1 MRLYLLLLPLIHSYI
16 LRQTGS
22 LNLMFNR
29 LDEISRSVSAL
40 ENQRNQILDEVRQ
53 KVPKL
58 TKQEQEVV
66 NNLLNE
72 LFVDTDDYLTS
83 EKNR

>member
-1 MRLYLLLLPLIHSYI
+1 
-16 LRQTGS
+16 
-22 LNLMFNR
+22 MFNR

-66 NNLLNE
+66 NNLLNQ
-72 LFVDTDDYLTS
+72 LFVDTDDYVTT
-83 EKNR
+83 EKNRYG